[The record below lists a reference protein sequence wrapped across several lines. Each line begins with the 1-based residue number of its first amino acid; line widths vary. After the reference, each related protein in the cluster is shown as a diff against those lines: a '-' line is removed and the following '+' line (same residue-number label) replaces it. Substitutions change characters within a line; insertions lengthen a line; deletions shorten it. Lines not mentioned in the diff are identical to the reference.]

1 MKLLNIFKIST
12 LVLFGAAAIT
22 YLVYGEHGF
31 FAYQKTQQEL
41 HHKQHEIA
49 LLKQE
54 IQKLDTSILAWDND
68 DYEKEAHAR
77 TTLCMSGTH
86 ELVYLIKPKA

>member
-1 MKLLNIFKIST
+1 MKLLNIINIS
-12 LVLFGAAAIT
+12 VLLLLCSAAIT

-31 FAYQKTQQEL
+31 FAYKKTQQEL
-41 HHKQHEIA
+41 QQKYREIA

-54 IQKLDTSILAWDND
+54 IQKLDTSVLAWDNN
-68 DYEKEAHAR
+68 DYEKETHAR

-86 ELVYLIKPKA
+86 ELVYLIKPKT